1 MFDFPRSGT
10 KSHAIIERVYPA
22 FFAPSAM
29 RYLTRHRLWM
39 MSNGKSSGLPK
50 FLLRTPITALSPN
63 FLSKGKPILDCPTG
77 FYQWSNKLI
86 ASLPGLSGDLPTA
99 VTPPTQ
105 RNV

>member
-10 KSHAIIERVYPA
+10 KSHAIIERAYPA

-50 FLLRTPITALSPN
+50 FLLRTPIT
-63 FLSKGKPILDCPTG
+63 GKPILDCPTG